1 MPIFSLCFPFLS
13 ISYFTVPSVFPLNV
27 GKQRKSG
34 GNFPTEQRNIGVRND
49 KEGHIMALEQYP
61 DILTVEE
68 LCSVLNIGANSAY
81 ELLNKGIVPAFR
93 IGRRWKIPK
102 ESVIS
107 YIGSWKH

>member
-1 MPIFSLCFPFLS
+1 
-13 ISYFTVPSVFPLNV
+13 
-27 GKQRKSG
+27 
-34 GNFPTEQRNIGVRND
+34 
-49 KEGHIMALEQYP
+49 MALEQYP

-68 LCSVLNIGANSAY
+68 LCNVLNIGANAAY
-81 ELLNKGIVPAFR
+81 ELLNQEIAPAFR

>member
-1 MPIFSLCFPFLS
+1 
-13 ISYFTVPSVFPLNV
+13 
-27 GKQRKSG
+27 
-34 GNFPTEQRNIGVRND
+34 
-49 KEGHIMALEQYP
+49 MALEQYP

-68 LCSVLNIGANSAY
+68 LCSVLNIGANAAY

-93 IGRRWKIPK
+93 IGRRLKIPK